1 MPARGGTTTSEPK
14 KTPAKGP
21 GSSLVDRAYRE
32 IKQRILDNFYKP
44 NLQVLEQDLALQ
56 LGMSRTPVREAVIRL
71 ENEGLVEILPRRGMR
86 VLPISP
92 EDMREIYDVLNCL
105 EALAAQRLAERKP
118 SREELSPLIEAQDDM
133 VRSLDAGDLDA
144 WAKADD
150 RFHRQLLDLAGNKR
164 LAAMALTVFDQAHRV
179 RMTTLRMRPPP
190 HQSNEDHRAL
200 LDAVLAGDGPRAHEV
215 HYQHRHRAML
225 MLIEILKRY
234 DLQEL

>member
-1 MPARGGTTTSEPK
+1 MPERGDTGVAEPR
-14 KTPAKGP
+14 KTKGP
-21 GSSLVDRAYRE
+21 SLVDRAYRE
-32 IKQRILDNFYKP
+32 IKRRILDNFYKA

-71 ENEGLVEILPRRGMR
+71 EKEGLVEVLPRRGVR

-92 EDMREIYDVLNCL
+92 DDMREIYEVLNCL
-105 EALAAQRLAERKP
+105 EAQAAQRLAERKP
-118 SREELSPLIEAQDDM
+118 SRTDVAPLIEAVEDM
-133 VRSLDAGDLDA
+133 ERSLDAGDLDA
-144 WAKADD
+144 WANADD
-150 RFHRQLLDLAGNKR
+150 RFHRGLLELSGNKR

-190 HQSNEDHRAL
+190 QQSNEDHRAL
-200 LDAVLAGDGPRAHEV
+200 LDAILAGDGPRAHQV

-225 MLIEILKRY
+225 MLLEILERY